1 MLLGGVSASTISKL
15 EKLHRKPSI
24 DVLIGAEFIFG
35 ERARRLFPGVHSA
48 IEIKITRQAA
58 LLAEEL
64 IDRTDKKSLTKRGLL
79 NAIVERVASDKPTI

>member
-15 EKLHRKPSI
+15 EKLNRKPSI

-35 ERARRLFPGVHSA
+35 ERARRLFPGVHSK
-48 IEIKITRQAA
+48 IEAKITHQAA

-64 IDRTDKKSLTKRGLL
+64 IDRTDKKSLAKRELL
-79 NAIVERVASDKPTI
+79 SAIAERVASDKPTI